1 MPVHRIPATLNRTLL
16 LLFILLMTAA
26 TVIAVHEI
34 FFALPQCP
42 DRASD
47 CLMRHGHW
55 RGSKLVAAIL
65 VGAWAV
71 AAAWWWAS
79 RELARRG
86 RTMFLLAPL
95 WLLPLTALAS
105 LLPILF

>member
-1 MPVHRIPATLNRTLL
+1 MPVHPILATLNRTLL
-16 LLFILLMTAA
+16 LLFILMMAAA
-26 TVIAVHEI
+26 TIIAVHEI

-86 RTMFLLAPL
+86 KTMLLLAPL
-95 WLLPLTALAS
+95 WLLPLIALAS